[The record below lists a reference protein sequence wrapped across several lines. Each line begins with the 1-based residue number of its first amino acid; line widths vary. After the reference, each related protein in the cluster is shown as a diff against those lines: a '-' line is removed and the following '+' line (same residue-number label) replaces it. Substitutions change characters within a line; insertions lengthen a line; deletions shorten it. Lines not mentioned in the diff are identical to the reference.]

1 MMGNTTQI
9 ERRLFTYCL
18 ALGVVIGLLV
28 LPAAASPLG
37 QLSGII
43 QDQSGHPVPGILVT
57 LLGQSSDQVL
67 PILTRSNKLG
77 QIFFKNLQ
85 MGTYQVLV
93 KSSQYVSPRREQT
106 VRILPGKTAGL
117 TLVLQDLFDLEGSD
131 GRNVKLKTVLRAA
144 DSRLIFRYV
153 PGTSGPSREKWGPRW
168 FEEAVF
174 QVHTNAGLGGDYL
187 LFPGDSGGGTTANFA
202 LAESLSGNKDYVFA
216 GQLNSGEDS
225 LWRLKSFL
233 NYTLSENHS
242 LRLFLGHGRISFQQ
256 PSLGLLGNPL
266 ALGSDV
272 GFTTAPGTTHI
283 LSSGFQERFN
293 WGRTVSVAWGLEL
306 NQVRT
311 VRNHSFISPNAELS
325 IRPSE
330 RSVLR
335 IALASKRPTYGN
347 SVMLPDGR
355 EISLSDSVGLSRVND
370 EIRFGTSRHYQGS
383 FGYHLD
389 AATEVEF
396 ATFRDQFFGGTV
408 PFVAFLS
415 YRPGAEMIQL
425 DDDQVRTRGQ
435 RFTIRRRLAENLRTS
450 FSYIRGRALGLM
462 PGEMAVVFDP
472 SMLDGF
478 VQEQG
483 FDAVS
488 SQLDL
493 FVPFSKTAITALVKI
508 VPNGN
513 PIPTL
518 DALSDTYETSNQG
531 VNLFL
536 RQVVPVPVAILNSLG
551 LDFLATGYQ
560 LEALVDIRNIANKHL
575 GVVQTPLGDV
585 QLAQNPRTVRGGLTF
600 RF

>member
-1 MMGNTTQI
+1 MMGNIART
-9 ERRLFTYCL
+9 ERRLLSYCV
-18 ALGVVIGLLV
+18 AIGVGIGLLA

-37 QLSGII
+37 KLRGII
-43 QDQSGHPVPGILVT
+43 EDQSGQPVPGILVT

-77 QIFFKNLQ
+77 QILFKNLE

-93 KSSQYVSPRREQT
+93 KSSQYVSRNEQT
-106 VRILPGKTAGL
+106 VRILPGKTAAL
-117 TLVLQDLFDLEGSD
+117 TLVLQNLFDLDGSD
-131 GRNVKLKTVLRAA
+131 GRNVRLKTVLRAA
-144 DSRLIFRYV
+144 ESRLIFRYL
-153 PGTSGPSREKWGPRW
+153 PGLTGPPLEKRRPGW

-174 QVHTNAGLGGDYL
+174 QVHTNAGMGSDYL

-202 LAESLSGNKDYVFA
+202 LAESLGGNRDYVFA
-216 GQLNSGEDS
+216 GQVNSGEDS

-256 PSLGLLGNPL
+256 PSLGLLGNPIS
-266 ALGSDV
+266 LGSDV
-272 GFTTAPGTTHI
+272 GFTTAAGTTHI
-283 LSSGFQERFN
+283 LSSGFEERFN
-293 WGRTVSVAWGLEL
+293 WGRAVSFAWGLEL

-347 SVMLPDGR
+347 SVILPDGR
-355 EISLSDSVGLSRVND
+355 QISLSDSVGLSRIND

-389 AATEVEF
+389 ATTEVEF
-396 ATFRDQFFGGTV
+396 AAFRDQFFGGTV
-408 PFVAFLS
+408 PFIAFMS

-425 DDDQVRTRGQ
+425 NDDQVRTRGQ

-462 PGEMAVVFDP
+462 PGDMAVVFDP
-472 SMLDGF
+472 SALDGL
-478 VQEQG
+478 VQQQG
-483 FDAVS
+483 FDALSTQV
-488 SQLDL
+488 DL
-493 FVPFSKTAITALVKI
+493 FIPLSRTAITALVKI

-518 DALSDTYETSNQG
+518 DALSDTYETANQG

-536 RQVVPVPVAILNSLG
+536 RQIVPVPVAILNSLG
-551 LDFLATGYQ
+551 LDFLATGYEI
-560 LEALVDIRNIANKHL
+560 EALLDIRNVANKDL
-575 GVVQTPLGDV
+575 GVVQTLLGDV
-585 QLAQNPRTVRGGLTF
+585 ELAQNPRTVRGGLTF

>member
-1 MMGNTTQI
+1 MMGNTTRTA
-9 ERRLFTYCL
+9 RRSFSYFL
-18 ALGVVIGLLV
+18 AVGVVIGLLA
-28 LPAAASPLG
+28 LPVVASPVG
-37 QLSGII
+37 QLRGII
-43 QDQSGHPVPGILVT
+43 QDQSGQAVPDILVT
-57 LLGQSSDQVL
+57 LLGQSSDRVL

-77 QIFFKNLQ
+77 QILFKNLE

-93 KSSQYVSPRREQT
+93 KSSQYVSRKEQT
-106 VRILPGKTAGL
+106 VRILPGKTAAL
-117 TLVLQDLFDLEGSD
+117 TLVLQNLFDLDGSD

-144 DSRLIFRYV
+144 DNRLIFRYV
-153 PGTSGPSREKWGPRW
+153 PGLTRPSRANRRPSW

-202 LAESLSGNKDYVFA
+202 LAESLGGNRDYVFA
-216 GQLNSGEDS
+216 GQVNSGEDS

-256 PSLGLLGNPL
+256 PSLGLLGNPI

-272 GFTTAPGTTHI
+272 GFTTAAATTHI
-283 LSSGFQERFN
+283 LSSGFEERFN
-293 WGRTVSVAWGLEL
+293 WGRAVSFAWGLEL

-330 RSVLR
+330 RSVMRLT
-335 IALASKRPTYGN
+335 LASKRPTYGN

-355 EISLSDSVGLSRVND
+355 QISLSDSVGLSRVND

-383 FGYHLD
+383 LGYHLD
-389 AATEVEF
+389 AATEVEV
-396 ATFRDQFFGGTV
+396 AAFRDQFFGGTV

-415 YRPGAEMIQL
+415 YRPGAEMIRL
-425 DDDQVRTRGQ
+425 NDDQVRTRGQ

-450 FSYIRGRALGLM
+450 FSYTRGRALGFT
-462 PGEMAVVFDP
+462 PGDIAIVFDP
-472 SMLDGF
+472 SELDGL
-478 VQEQG
+478 VQQEG
-483 FDAVS
+483 FDALSTQV
-488 SQLDL
+488 DL
-493 FVPFSKTAITALVKI
+493 FVPFSRTAITALVKI
-508 VPNGN
+508 IPNGN

-518 DALSDTYETSNQG
+518 DALSDTYQTANQG
-531 VNLFL
+531 INLFL
-536 RQVVPVPVAILNSLG
+536 RQIVPVPVALLNSLG
-551 LDFLATGYQ
+551 LDFLAAGYEI
-560 LEALVDIRNIANKHL
+560 EALLDIRNLANMDL
-575 GVVQTPLGDV
+575 GVVQTLLGDV
-585 QLAQNPRTVRGGLTF
+585 ELAQNPRTVRGGLTF